1 MLRSSEPDH
10 EALSKHFYIWSDF
23 GEWRTFQH
31 SPLCVCVLTLI
42 LLGNQSAF
50 SCTLIGRYIGKY
62 IINEMHDGEQKA
74 IGELAFW
81 QTTLQ

>member
-1 MLRSSEPDH
+1 MKL
-10 EALSKHFYIWSDF
+10 FQNIFIF
-23 GEWRTFQH
+23 GQILESGELFSTL
-31 SPLCVCVLTLI
+31 PCVCVLTLI

-50 SCTLIGRYIGKY
+50 SYTLIGRYIGKY